1 VRRHCCKETQP
12 ERVDKLVEVDVSR
25 SDEVV
30 SYWIVAAT
38 SFDLRWI
45 DKKNTRDNARPSNS
59 S

>member
-45 DKKNTRDNARPSNS
+45 DKKNTRDNA
-59 S
+59 